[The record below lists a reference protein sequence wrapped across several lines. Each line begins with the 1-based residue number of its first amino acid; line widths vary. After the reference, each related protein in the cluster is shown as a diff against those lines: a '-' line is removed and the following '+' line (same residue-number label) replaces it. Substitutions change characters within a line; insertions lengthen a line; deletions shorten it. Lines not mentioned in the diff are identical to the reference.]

1 MTHVRP
7 HAIFDLVPEAVSQRI
22 AQVKIPYRTE
32 CWLLE
37 TFLLIAAMRIV
48 NAKRIFEFGT
58 FRGASTL
65 NMAMNAPDGDIF
77 TFDIAETEAPSPEQN
92 EYDSEIMRQHR
103 RARVMQFEEAQH
115 CARIHRLEGN
125 SLTFDCSPYHRS
137 MDLVFVDGGHD
148 YRTLSADSASAFRMV
163 PVHAG
168 CVVWHDYGN
177 PEYPEVQRYLDKIN
191 LPVFHVEES
200 RMCFWF
206 GDHDLIHRIGL

>member
-1 MTHVRP
+1 MTHIRP
-7 HAIFDLVPEAVSQRI
+7 HAIFDLVPASVAQRI

-65 NMAMNAPDGDIF
+65 NMALNAPEGEIF
-77 TFDIAETEAPSPEQN
+77 TFDIDPGIAPTLDQD
-92 EYDSEIMRQHR
+92 EYNREIMRQHIS
-103 RARVMQFEEAQH
+103 ARVMEFEEVSH
-115 CARIHRLEGN
+115 CAKITRLEGN
-125 SLTFDCSPYHRS
+125 SLTFDCTPFHRA

-148 YRTLSADSASAFRMV
+148 YRTLAADSASAFRMV
-163 PVHAG
+163 PIHAG

-177 PEYPEVQRYLDKIN
+177 PEYPDVQMYLDRIN
-191 LPVFHVEES
+191 LPIFHVEES

-206 GDHDLIHRIGL
+206 GDHDLVHRIGL